1 MEYEAGTILLIH
13 DYHLPTQQKDKF
25 FIVLG
30 SDADGIRLLSMTTS
44 KIYFDV
50 SLLKHGPITD
60 RDLSVYCFEAK
71 RVIGQNGFFFR
82 KHTIVSHRQNIH
94 YFDTNRFSAYKIEF
108 LDVLRKE
115 ELIDFLYSFYTY
127 KGTKKKD
134 KLLLEGILSALAS
147 C

>member
-1 MEYEAGTILLIH
+1 MNYTPGTILLIR
-13 DYHLPTQQKDKF
+13 DFRLPSQEKDKF

-30 SDADGIRLLSMTTS
+30 SDENGIRLLSMTTS

-82 KHTIVSHRQNIH
+82 KHTVVSHRQNIH
-94 YFDTNRFSAYKIEF
+94 YFGADRFAAYKIEF
-108 LDVLRKE
+108 QDILLKE
-115 ELIDFLYSFYTY
+115 ELIDLLYSFYTY

-134 KLLLEGILSALAS
+134 KKILETLLSDLTS
-147 C
+147 